1 MVEPLFYFDADEPQ
15 GGGGGTQPENQAGSS
30 WKRPT
35 SLTGRAPLRNKPVTA
50 TTTPNR
56 WQTPPPPKGDSA
68 WAKPPAGQSTYQPAP
83 VTDTTPTAE
92 ADSAPVAEETPVD
105 EVLPFD
111 DTGASAPVQA
121 VPVIDDDADDDTF
134 SMSELIALASLAE
147 KTPSTPAEPVIAADA
162 TPALDAVNDPAEYA
176 RRALAALQAQQES
189 EEAVAP
195 IEVAAAA
202 QDPQA
207 TGPTTAQPGL
217 TEDPAEVARRRVAE
231 LTGGTSGA
239 VPAAVGG
246 LTAEQQDLANR
257 YHAAEANVRRL
268 REQYRAGQL
277 TREQLQAE
285 LRGQMVLDEYQV
297 WWMLGVE
304 TDTWYRYE
312 NGGWVAAVP
321 AVLAAQSGSPGA
333 SIPIDQDLSDR
344 TVPTTPITSEG
355 FIPRQVPMND
365 PDYTLPGTGAV
376 FMEDPNR
383 TVPRAPYTSEA
394 TVPMQTI
401 SDATVPTPA
410 VSGGYDA
417 GGGYNY
423 VPTPAVVDP
432 IPAVPPDAVRQAQQQ
447 RTNRTITTGVLI
459 AAVLIGLVFLGLA
472 VVIIGGVLYYNSL
485 ASPWQDEIA
494 ALANYTP
501 QFQTARILAADGSTI
516 AELISRSG
524 VARDR
529 IDLENIAP
537 ELIHAVIST
546 ENERFYDD
554 PGWDL
559 IAIGRAFLQNV
570 QGGEITSGASTITQQ
585 IARNLILQDTT
596 VSADRKLQEII
607 IAAEIARRY
616 DKNFILELYLNEI
629 FFGNQSYGV
638 ESAAQF
644 YFHHSAADL
653 NLPEAAMLA
662 GLIQAPARYDPV
674 INRQAA
680 FERMDTVLNLMAQVG
695 CLQFQHAPYNETPF
709 CVTEQDLRSGQVVL
723 DRARVEAANYTPRTF
738 QVRYPHF
745 VNYIQTIIEQSFG
758 TDEMFRRGFTIRT
771 TLDPRVQDTAQ
782 TALSNQIQQNAFTG
796 MNTGAIMVTDPRD
809 GSIRA
814 MIGSPN
820 FSDDSIDGQVNN
832 VFTWQQP
839 GSSIKPILYTG
850 ALEGFDQNGGR
861 QYFTPASIIWDVPT
875 RYDNPPY
882 EPRNFDGR
890 FRGPE
895 PVRFALQNSLNI
907 PAVKTLAF
915 LGVDNFRSVAERM
928 GIRFLDEAQFTLAS
942 ALGANEVRL
951 YDMMQAYGTLANT
964 GMRVPLYSITQITA
978 ADGSQIELPARAQP
992 GQVIQPQVAYL
1003 MENILSD
1010 NNARAEVF
1018 GLNSGLAIA
1027 DYVGLIGAKTGTSN
1041 DNRDLWTMGFTR
1053 NAVVGVWL
1061 GRVDNGPTTSTTQ
1074 TSAVPV
1080 WNTVMRAALEGRR
1093 PDAFA
1098 NPGGVVE
1105 QTICADTGTLF
1116 DQNIPCTTVRTELF
1130 MQNQLPP
1137 AAAASFLQT
1146 IPIDTWTGYRANQYC
1161 PDSVITDTFVS
1172 ISDPTAVAWLNTPDG
1187 QVWAQSL
1194 GIELP
1199 VQAAPENE
1207 CTAGMALP
1215 QINLTGPVNGAT
1227 VSGVVNITGTVS
1239 APNFS
1244 RYELQVASLNAP
1256 DNWSLFSSSTNQVNN
1271 GTLGTLDT
1279 AQLANGLYRIRLMAY
1294 SSANGTITR
1303 EVQIGVNNLAATA
1316 LPTVDPA
1323 VPILPTVDGGGG
1335 VSGGGATPTATIIP
1349 FGGLSDVG
1357 SGG

>member
-15 GGGGGTQPENQAGSS
+15 GGGGGTQPENQAGRN

-35 SLTGRAPLRNKPVTA
+35 SQTGRAPLRNKPETT
-50 TTTPNR
+50 TTTPNMWR
-56 WQTPPPPKGDSA
+56 TPPAPKGDSA
-68 WAKPPAGQSTYQPAP
+68 WAKPPSGQSTYTPAP
-83 VTDTTPTAE
+83 VVEP
-92 ADSAPVAEETPVD
+92 APVADGAAIDETPIV

-121 VPVIDDDADDDTF
+121 VPVLNDDDTADDDTF
-134 SMSELIALASLAE
+134 SMSELIALASLAD
-147 KTPSTPAEPVIAADA
+147 KAPGTPAPAAD
-162 TPALDAVNDPAEYA
+162 PASEALTNDPAEYA
-176 RRALAALQAQQES
+176 RRALAALQSQQES
-189 EEAVAP
+189 DEAQAP

-202 QDPQA
+202 PDQA
-207 TGPTTAQPGL
+207 TGPTSSQPL
-217 TEDPAEVARRRVAE
+217 TEDPGEYARRALAE
-231 LTGGTSGA
+231 LTGGAG
-239 VPAAVGG
+239 VPAAASGP
-246 LTAEQQDLANR
+246 TAEQQELVTR
-257 YHAAEANVRRL
+257 YRAAEANVRRL

-321 AVLAAQSGSPGA
+321 AVLAGQPGSPHV
-333 SIPIDQDLSDR
+333 SSPSNQELDDR
-344 TVPTTPITSEG
+344 TVPTSPITNEG

-376 FMEDPNR
+376 FMEDPNL

-410 VSGGYDA
+410 VAGGYDA
-417 GGGYNY
+417 GSYNY
-423 VPTPAVVDP
+423 VPTPAVADP
-432 IPAVPPDAVRQAQQQ
+432 IPVVPPDAVRQAQQQ
-447 RTNRTITTGVLI
+447 RTNRTLTTGVLV
-459 AAVLIGLVFLGLA
+459 AAVLVGLAFLGLA
-472 VVIIGGVLYYNSL
+472 IVIIGGVLYYNSL

-494 ALANYTP
+494 ALASYTP

-546 ENERFYDD
+546 ENERFFDD

-585 IARNLILQDTT
+585 IARALILQDTT

-638 ESAAQF
+638 ESASQF
-644 YFHHSAADL
+644 YFHHSASDL
-653 NLPEAAMLA
+653 NLPEAALLA
-662 GLIQAPARYDPV
+662 GLIQAPAGYDPV

-680 FERMDTVLNLMAQVG
+680 FGRMDTVLNLMAQVG
-695 CLQFQHAPYNETPF
+695 CLQFQHAPYNTTPF

-820 FSDDSIDGQVNN
+820 FSDNAIDGQVNN

-839 GSSIKPILYTG
+839 GSSIKPILYTA

-861 QYFTPASIIWDVPT
+861 QYFTPASILWDVPT

-890 FRGPE
+890 FRGPQA
-895 PVRFALQNSLNI
+895 VRFALQNSLNI
-907 PAVKTLAF
+907 PAVKTMAF
-915 LGVDNFRSVAERM
+915 VGADVFRNVADRLGLN
-928 GIRFLDEAQFTLAS
+928 FLDEAEFTLAS

-951 YDMMQAYGTLANT
+951 YDMMQAYGTIANT
-964 GMRVPLYSITQITA
+964 GIRVPLYSITQITA
-978 ADGSQIELPARAQP
+978 ADGAQVELPARTTP

-1003 MENILSD
+1003 MQNILSD
-1010 NNARAEVF
+1010 NNARSAVF
-1018 GLNSGLAIA
+1018 GLNSGLTI
-1027 DYVGLIGAKTGTSN
+1027 DGFQNLVGAKTGTSN

-1080 WNTVMRAALEGRR
+1080 WNTVMRSALEGRR

-1116 DQNIPCTTVRTELF
+1116 DQNIPCTTVRNELF

-1137 AAAASFLQT
+1137 AASASFLQT

-1172 ISDPTAVAWLNTPDG
+1172 ISDPTAVAWLNTSDG
-1187 QVWAQSL
+1187 QVWAQTL

-1215 QINLTGPVNGAT
+1215 QITLTGPVNGAT
-1227 VSGVVNITGTVS
+1227 VSGTINITGTVS

-1244 RYELQVASLNAP
+1244 RYELQIASLNAP

-1294 SSANGTITR
+1294 SSTNGTIMR
-1303 EVQIGVNNLAATA
+1303 EVQIGVNNIAATA
-1316 LPTVDPA
+1316 QPTLDPA
-1323 VPILPTVDGGGG
+1323 VPILPTFDGGGG
-1335 VSGGGATPTATIIP
+1335 VGGGATPTATIIP